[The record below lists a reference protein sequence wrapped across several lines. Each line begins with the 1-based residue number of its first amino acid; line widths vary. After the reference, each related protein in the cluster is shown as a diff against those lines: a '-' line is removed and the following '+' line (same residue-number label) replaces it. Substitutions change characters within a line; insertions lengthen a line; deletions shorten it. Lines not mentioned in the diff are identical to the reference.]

1 MYKELNK
8 LRAVHGSYDDLLSGT
23 GAMATT
29 DFSQADMGDN
39 PAVNIATG
47 RLRYSFDDLS
57 VGYGN
62 FAVNVGHVYLSQHFS
77 AFVNRFPELSS
88 GWKLNVAQ
96 FVVADKT
103 PIGESPVMLY
113 MDEAGE
119 VHRFVKFDDT
129 RYYDERNAKITL
141 YVGGDSTFDNI
152 FIEDD
157 VGNRIYF
164 NQSGRVEKTVACHNR
179 TMVKMYKY
187 DENNRLIAIYDNR
200 VVNSASG
207 AIKTQI
213 LFVYDYAN
221 RLASATAYVNYNKI
235 LASINYKYDSNG
247 RLTQVDRVAYNR
259 KNRQCL
265 VTPSLGFEYAN
276 RLLTQ
281 ATDLE
286 TKSAYRFTYADD
298 KISKVEQGVI
308 GSDSVGT
315 GAADAD
321 GNSLAYCGNGLYCG
335 APAKTEFVRKAS
347 NSYDY
352 YYDGGDSAIASE
364 TDVTNQNGITLAY
377 FINRDACVVSSF
389 EKSYPRLYTLEKQG
403 AKNTGII
410 MGGVSTARINQET
423 AFTVNGTYTV
433 LDNAKFEVTRND
445 QEQGLRSFDYSF
457 WLKLPVSSTYMQ
469 AKIVYKFANADER
482 TSVTLIDGKAVNA
495 WQRVSLPLS
504 APLSNRDDSKTDTL
518 SYLKV
523 QLLSN
528 NKLYTGAYDF
538 SEIGF
543 APASNSEFYY
553 ILSAPMSKLS
563 RYKLTILKKEGS
575 SSSQNVFSET
585 TEGVIGSLI
594 YFTESDVL
602 ASVRNRVKKMSSIG
616 YHSFFDIICNNGTKR
631 IPYVEAIV
639 FNYNGIWFEPSFS
652 PSIKVNMPDGKTEIT
667 TMYKYGPQTINIE
680 ITGEREG
687 IKSSKTVEAD
697 YFGKTLKETD
707 EYGVSKNYTYNAYG
721 DVTKVQI
728 VGSKGTIG
736 SAMYYHYDDEGRL
749 LQSHDGVTGQ
759 SIDYTEYDQAN
770 AVTEGK
776 ISNGTFNNTSHNV
789 TNKYGVFRDN
799 TLAVSEYNNGKQLS
813 HRDVTYEQGRI
824 RTVSDGL
831 SKYGVKYN
839 LANDT
844 VDYTQFDDM
853 GAEKLIQRDS
863 IQTDR
868 SNYVC
873 QKHRSE
879 FYEDNAVKDSATTEL
894 TKYGKVNAVTYRKEQ
909 GGEVCNTYAYDR
921 PNESVFASLLA
932 TYTDN
937 DNGTTTD
944 YYYNDDGELMRWEEK
959 NGDGTEN
966 VKVQK
971 ISDNVTKYSFGLGIE
986 YMTEITDDSEK
997 ILSPRV
1003 VETKL
1008 HRKYSEVTDDL
1019 WSHYNPLKYS
1029 YDEFG
1034 RLSAK
1039 YCHHTTTN
1047 YDYVDLAGKSRL
1059 QCVLFEYGDR
1069 SFSPAY
1075 KQLVKTVDELDYYND
1090 GKLKSSKLWV
1100 GQKNHEEQEWE
1111 LNQTVKSS
1119 FNYDSLERL
1128 TDVEVNKN
1136 GVVSTQ
1142 HVRYNDDGRISH
1154 ATIKGKDIDFNYNSL
1169 GQMSRVGDY
1178 TYKYDNYGN
1187 RIEKRNGYNDLL
1199 VTEYKY
1205 ARGGQ
1210 LIQAGSIQYS
1220 YNQNGVLCKKINNGS
1235 TAKFLLDGN
1244 KILGVDIYG
1253 GNSYALRFM
1262 YDLTG
1267 LNFVSYNDVDY
1278 EYVLDSQGNV
1288 IMLIDSLTDRIVARY
1303 EYDIFGNCTVYNADN
1318 EIDTDPTSI
1327 GNINPFRWK
1336 GFYYDT
1342 DTGLYYANGSFY
1354 DPATVSYVDAAPIES
1369 IFSDVFTARR
1379 LDRTGLLCDNIL
1391 ELAGNPHNIYT
1402 TCELAADTTY
1412 TPKYTWLTKVEMKIA
1427 QWVRRFNKLP
1437 AESKLVWGTL
1447 VLMLAVGI
1455 TIMSHGSTV
1464 AILTEMVLGVGFG
1477 LAMWAV
1483 TSLLNRRSLTMDGAV
1498 NAAMDAFLLSSIFV
1512 FITAGVNA
1520 IKYLCRSKPVTTA
1533 ELANEVTQNKHLE
1546 FESQAKLEKHFAQ
1559 HGKEFKGLYSNSQ
1572 EYLQGANYVINN
1584 GTFVAEMN
1592 GYVRFFGTGR
1602 RGAEYAFVGLTHDA
1616 THITTFGIRNIKSLS
1631 NIPWLIP

>member
-8 LRAVHGSYDDLLSGT
+8 LQAVHGSYEDFFGGGT
-23 GAMATT
+23 SKMATT
-29 DFSQADMGDN
+29 DYSQADMGDN
-39 PAVNIATG
+39 PAVNLATG

-62 FAVNVGHVYLSQHFS
+62 FAVNVGHVYLSQYFS
-77 AFVNRFPELSS
+77 EFVKQFPELAG

-96 FVVADKT
+96 YLLQTDGSTV
-103 PIGESPVMLY
+103 LY
-113 MDEAGE
+113 MDESGE
-119 VHRFVKFDDT
+119 VHRFVKYADG
-129 RYYDERNAKITL
+129 RYYDERNAKVTL
-141 YVGGDSTFDNI
+141 NVSGDSTFDSI
-152 FIEDD
+152 YIEDG

-164 NQSGRVEKTVACHNR
+164 NRQGRVNKTVSCHKN
-179 TMVKMYKY
+179 TMMKSYEY
-187 DENNRLIAIYDNR
+187 DERNRLVKA
-200 VVNSASG
+200 
-207 AIKTQI
+207 
-213 LFVYDYAN
+213 YDYRMRKQVSHTIYHIGAYIEFGYDEVG
-221 RLASATAYVNYNKI
+221 RLSSATAYAGKILSSVNYR
-235 LASINYKYDSNG
+235 YDANG
-247 RLTQVDRVAYNR
+247 SLIQADRVAYNR
-259 KNRQCL
+259 KGAQCL
-265 VTPSLGFEYAN
+265 VTPSLGFEYTDG
-276 RLLTQ
+276 LLTQ

-286 TKSAYRFTYADD
+286 TKSAYRFTYDGG

-308 GSDSVGT
+308 KSHSVGMGMT
-315 GAADAD
+315 DAD
-321 GNSLAYCGNGLYCG
+321 GNYLACGIGLCCG
-335 APAKTEFVRKAS
+335 APAQAEFITKSS
-347 NSYDY
+347 NAYTY
-352 YYDGGDSAIASE
+352 NYNGGDTLISFE
-364 TDVTNQNGITLAY
+364 TYVTNHDGITLAY

-389 EKSYPRLYTLEKQG
+389 EKISNKLYTLEKQG
-403 AKNTGII
+403 AKTTGID

-423 AFTVNGTYTV
+423 AFTVNGIYTV
-433 LDNAKFEVTRND
+433 LDNAKFEVTRSD
-445 QEQGLRSFDYSF
+445 KEQGLRRFNYSF
-457 WLKLPVSSTYMQ
+457 WLKLPISAKYMQ
-469 AKIVYKFANADER
+469 AKIVYKFANAGEQ

-495 WQRVSLPLS
+495 WQRVSLSLS
-504 APLSNRDDSKTDTL
+504 APLRRDDDTKTDTL
-518 SYLKV
+518 SYLTV
-523 QLLSN
+523 QLLN
-528 NKLYTGAYDF
+528 NNQPYTGAYEF
-538 SEIGF
+538 SEIGI
-543 APASNSEFYY
+543 APAPYTELYY
-553 ILSAPMSKLS
+553 ILAAPMSQLS
-563 RYKLTILKKEGS
+563 KFTLTTVREDASCDTKECVLDE
-575 SSSQNVFSET
+575 Q
-585 TEGVIGSLI
+585 I

-602 ASVRNRVKKMSSIG
+602 ASVRNRVTKTYSIS
-616 YHSFFDIICNNGTKR
+616 YHRLFDLVCNNGTKR
-631 IPYVEAIV
+631 IPNVEQIA
-639 FNYNGIWFEPSFS
+639 FDDNGVKYEPSFS
-652 PSIKVNMPDGKTEIT
+652 PSVKMYMPDGKTEIT
-667 TMYKYGPQTINIE
+667 TTYKYGPRNI
-680 ITGEREG
+680 
-687 IKSSKTVEAD
+687 TVETVGCREDVRSSATVEID
-697 YFGKTLKETD
+697 YYGKTLKETD
-707 EYGVSKNYTYNAYG
+707 EYGVSKNYEYNDYG
-721 DVTKVQI
+721 DLTKAEL
-728 VGSKGTIG
+728 VGSRGTVG
-736 SAMYYHYDDEGRL
+736 SVTYYRYDDEGRL
-749 LQSHDGVTGQ
+749 LRSHDGVTGQ
-759 SIDYTEYDQAN
+759 SVDYTEYDQVGT
-770 AVTEGK
+770 VTEGK
-776 ISNGTFNNTSHNV
+776 VVNGGFQSTSHNV
-789 TNKYGVFRDN
+789 TNSYGVFRNN
-799 TLAVSEYNNGKQLS
+799 TLAVTEYNNGKQLS
-813 HRDVTYEQGRI
+813 RRDATYEQGRI

-831 SKYGVKYN
+831 AKYGVKYN
-839 LANDT
+839 LAHNT
-844 VDYTQFDDM
+844 VEYTQFDKA

-863 IQTDR
+863 VENARGSYI
-868 SNYVC
+868 S

-879 FYEDNAVKDSATTEL
+879 FYEDNAVKDSVTTEL
-894 TKYGKVNAVTYRKEQ
+894 TKYGKINAVTHKNAQ
-909 GGEVCNTYAYDR
+909 GGEVRNTYVYDS
-921 PNESVFASLLA
+921 PNESVFTALL
-932 TYTDN
+932 TTHTDN
-937 DNGTTTD
+937 DNGTITD

-1178 TYKYDNYGN
+1178 TYKYDTYGN
-1187 RIEKRNGYNDLL
+1187 RIEKRNGHNDLL

-1210 LIQAGSIQYS
+1210 LIQAGSIHYS

-1354 DPATVSYVDAAPIES
+1354 DPATVSYIDAAPIES

-1455 TIMSHGSTV
+1455 TIMSHGSVV

-1533 ELANEVTQNKHLE
+1533 ELANEVTQNKYLE
-1546 FESQAKLEKHFAQ
+1546 FESQVKLEEHFAK
-1559 HGKEFKGLYSNSQ
+1559 HGSQFKGMYSNSQ

-1584 GTFVAEMN
+1584 GTYVSEMN
-1592 GYVRFFGTGR
+1592 GYAMFFRVTSKGKKL
-1602 RGAEYAFVGLTHDA
+1602 YHFVGLERNGLY
-1616 THITTFGIRNIKSLS
+1616 ITTYFPRVL
-1631 NIPWLIP
+1631 

>member
-8 LRAVHGSYDDLLSGT
+8 LQAVHGSYEDFFGGGT
-23 GAMATT
+23 SKMATT
-29 DFSQADMGDN
+29 DYSQADMGDN
-39 PAVNIATG
+39 PAVNLATG

-77 AFVNRFPELSS
+77 AFVKQFPELAG

-96 FVVADKT
+96 YLLQTDGSTV
-103 PIGESPVMLY
+103 LY
-113 MDEAGE
+113 MDESGE
-119 VHRFVKFDDT
+119 VHRFVKYADG
-129 RYYDERNAKITL
+129 RYYDERNAKVTL
-141 YVGGDSTFDNI
+141 NVSGDSTFDSI
-152 FIEDD
+152 YIEDGA
-157 VGNRIYF
+157 GNRIYF
-164 NQSGRVEKTVACHNR
+164 NRQGRVNKTVSCHKN
-179 TMVKMYKY
+179 TMMKSYEY
-187 DENNRLIAIYDNR
+187 DERNRLVKA
-200 VVNSASG
+200 
-207 AIKTQI
+207 
-213 LFVYDYAN
+213 YDYRMRKQVSHTIYHIGAYIEFGYDEVG
-221 RLASATAYVNYNKI
+221 RLSSATAYAGKILSSVNYR
-235 LASINYKYDSNG
+235 YDANG
-247 RLTQVDRVAYNR
+247 SLIQADRVAYNR
-259 KNRQCL
+259 KGAQCL
-265 VTPSLGFEYAN
+265 VTPSLGFEYTDG
-276 RLLTQ
+276 LLTQ

-286 TKSAYRFTYADD
+286 TKSAYRFTYDGG
-298 KISKVEQGVI
+298 KIAKVEQGVI
-308 GSDSVGT
+308 KSHSVGMGMT
-315 GAADAD
+315 DAD
-321 GNSLAYCGNGLYCG
+321 GNNLACGIGLCCG
-335 APAKTEFVRKAS
+335 APAQAEFITKSS
-347 NSYDY
+347 NSYTY
-352 YYDGGDSAIASE
+352 NYNGGDTLVSSE
-364 TDVTNQNGITLAY
+364 THVT
-377 FINRDACVVSSF
+377 NRDACVVSSF
-389 EKSYPRLYTLEKQG
+389 EKISNKLYTLEKQG
-403 AKNTGII
+403 AKTTGID

-423 AFTVNGTYTV
+423 AFTVNGIYTV
-433 LDNAKFEVTRND
+433 LDNAKFEVTRSD
-445 QEQGLRSFDYSF
+445 KEQGLRTFDYSF
-457 WLKLPVSSTYMQ
+457 WLKLPASAKYMQ
-469 AKIVYKFANADER
+469 AKIVYKFANAGEQ

-495 WQRVSLPLS
+495 WQRVSLSLS
-504 APLSNRDDSKTDTL
+504 APLRRDDDTKTDTL

-523 QLLSN
+523 QLLN
-528 NKLYTGAYDF
+528 NNQPYTGAYEF

-543 APASNSEFYY
+543 APAPYTELYY
-553 ILSAPMSKLS
+553 ILAAPMSQLS
-563 RYKLTILKKEGS
+563 KFTLTTVREDASCDTKECVLDE
-575 SSSQNVFSET
+575 Q
-585 TEGVIGSLI
+585 I

-602 ASVRNRVKKMSSIG
+602 ASVRNRVTKTYSIS
-616 YHSFFDIICNNGTKR
+616 YHRLFDLVCNNGTKR
-631 IPYVEAIV
+631 IPNVEQIA
-639 FNYNGIWFEPSFS
+639 FDDNGVKYEPSFS
-652 PSIKVNMPDGKTEIT
+652 PSVKMYMPDGKTEIT
-667 TMYKYGPQTINIE
+667 TTYKYGPRNITVE
-680 ITGEREG
+680 TVGCREG
-687 IKSSKTVEAD
+687 VSSSATVEID
-697 YFGKTLKETD
+697 YYGKTLKETD
-707 EYGVSKNYTYNAYG
+707 EYGVSKNYEYNDYG
-721 DVTKVQI
+721 DLTKAEL
-728 VGSKGTIG
+728 VGSRGTVG
-736 SAMYYHYDDEGRL
+736 SVTYYRYDDEGRL
-749 LQSHDGVTGQ
+749 LRSHDGVTGQ
-759 SIDYTEYDQAN
+759 SVDYTEYDQVGT
-770 AVTEGK
+770 VTEGK
-776 ISNGTFNNTSHNV
+776 VVNGGFQSTSHNV
-789 TNKYGVFRDN
+789 TNSYGVFRNN
-799 TLAVSEYNNGKQLS
+799 TLAVTEYNNGKQLS
-813 HRDVTYEQGRI
+813 RRDATYEQGRI

-831 SKYGVKYN
+831 AKYGVKYN
-839 LANDT
+839 LAHNT
-844 VDYTQFDDM
+844 VEYTQFDKA

-863 IQTDR
+863 VENARGSYI
-868 SNYVC
+868 S

-879 FYEDNAVKDSATTEL
+879 FYEDNAVKDSVTTEL
-894 TKYGKVNAVTYRKEQ
+894 TKYGKINAVTHKNAQ
-909 GGEVCNTYAYDR
+909 GGEVRNTYVYDS
-921 PNESVFASLLA
+921 PNESVFTALL
-932 TYTDN
+932 TTHTDN

-944 YYYNDDGELMRWEEK
+944 YYYNDDGELMCWEEK

-1318 EIDTDPTSI
+1318 ETDTDPTSI

-1342 DTGLYYANGSFY
+1342 DTCLYYANGSFY

-1369 IFSDVFTARR
+1369 IFGDVFTARR
-1379 LDRTGLLCDNIL
+1379 LDRTDLLCDNIL

-1427 QWVRRFNKLP
+1427 QWVHRFNKLP

-1455 TIMSHGSTV
+1455 TIMSHGSVV

-1559 HGKEFKGLYSNSQ
+1559 HGNQFNGLYSNPQ

-1584 GTFVAEMN
+1584 GTFVPEMN
-1592 GYVRFFGTGR
+1592 GYAMFFRVTSKGKNL
-1602 RGAEYAFVGLTHDA
+1602 YHFVGLERSGLY
-1616 THITTFGIRNIKSLS
+1616 ITTYFPRVL
-1631 NIPWLIP
+1631 

>member
-8 LRAVHGSYDDLLSGT
+8 LQAVHGSYEDFFGGGT
-23 GAMATT
+23 SKMATT
-29 DFSQADMGDN
+29 DYSQADMGDN
-39 PAVNIATG
+39 PAVNLATG

-77 AFVNRFPELSS
+77 AFVKQFPELAG

-96 FVVADKT
+96 YLLQTDGSTV
-103 PIGESPVMLY
+103 LY
-113 MDEAGE
+113 MDESGE
-119 VHRFVKFDDT
+119 VHRFVKYADG
-129 RYYDERNAKITL
+129 RYYDERNAKVTL
-141 YVGGDSTFDNI
+141 NVSGDSTFDSI
-152 FIEDD
+152 YIEDGA
-157 VGNRIYF
+157 GNRIYF
-164 NQSGRVEKTVACHNR
+164 NRQGRVNKTVSCHKN
-179 TMVKMYKY
+179 TMMKSYEY
-187 DENNRLIAIYDNR
+187 DERNRLVKA
-200 VVNSASG
+200 
-207 AIKTQI
+207 
-213 LFVYDYAN
+213 YDYRMRKQVSHTIYHIGAYIEFGYDEVG
-221 RLASATAYVNYNKI
+221 RLSSATAYAGKILSSVNYR
-235 LASINYKYDSNG
+235 YDANG
-247 RLTQVDRVAYNR
+247 SLIQADRVAYNR
-259 KNRQCL
+259 KGAQCL

-276 RLLTQ
+276 GLLTQ

-286 TKSAYRFTYADD
+286 TKSAYRFTYDGG

-308 GSDSVGT
+308 KSHSVGMGMT
-315 GAADAD
+315 DAD
-321 GNSLAYCGNGLYCG
+321 GNYLACGIGLYCG
-335 APAKTEFVRKAS
+335 APAQAEFITKSS
-347 NSYDY
+347 NSYTY
-352 YYDGGDSAIASE
+352 NYNGGDTLVSSE
-364 TDVTNQNGITLAY
+364 THVTNHDGIKLAY

-389 EKSYPRLYTLEKQG
+389 EKISNKLYTLEKQG
-403 AKNTGII
+403 AKTTGID

-423 AFTVNGTYTV
+423 AFTVNGIYTV
-433 LDNAKFEVTRND
+433 LDNAKFEVTRSD
-445 QEQGLRSFDYSF
+445 KEQGLRTFDYSF
-457 WLKLPVSSTYMQ
+457 WLKLPASAKSKYMQ
-469 AKIVYKFANADER
+469 AKIVYKFSTASEQ
-482 TSVTLIDGKAVNA
+482 TSVTLLDGKAANA
-495 WQRVSLPLS
+495 WQRVSLS
-504 APLSNRDDSKTDTL
+504 IYAPLKKRDDTKTDTL

-523 QLLSN
+523 QLLN
-528 NKLYTGAYDF
+528 NNQPYTGAYEF

-543 APASNSEFYY
+543 APAPYTELYY
-553 ILSAPMSKLS
+553 ILAAPMSQLS
-563 RYKLTILKKEGS
+563 KFTLTTVREDASCDTKECVLDE
-575 SSSQNVFSET
+575 Q
-585 TEGVIGSLI
+585 I

-602 ASVRNRVKKMSSIG
+602 ASVRNRVTKTYSIS
-616 YHSFFDIICNNGTKR
+616 YHRLFDLVCNNGTKR
-631 IPYVEAIV
+631 IPNVEQIA
-639 FNYNGIWFEPSFS
+639 FDDNGVKYEPSFS
-652 PSIKVNMPDGKTEIT
+652 PSVKMYMPDGKTEIT
-667 TMYKYGPQTINIE
+667 TTYKYGPRS
-680 ITGEREG
+680 ITVETVGCREG
-687 IKSSKTVEAD
+687 VSSSATVEID
-697 YFGKTLKETD
+697 YYGKTLKETD
-707 EYGVSKNYTYNAYG
+707 EYGVSKNYEYNDYG
-721 DVTKVQI
+721 DLTKAEL
-728 VGSKGTIG
+728 VGSRGTVG
-736 SAMYYHYDDEGRL
+736 SVTYYRYDDEGRL
-749 LQSHDGVTGQ
+749 LRSHVGVTGQ
-759 SIDYTEYDQAN
+759 SVDYTEYDQVGT
-770 AVTEGK
+770 VTEGK
-776 ISNGTFNNTSHNV
+776 VVNGGFQSTSHNV
-789 TNKYGVFRDN
+789 TNSYGVFRNN
-799 TLAVSEYNNGKQLS
+799 TLAVTEYNNGKQLS
-813 HRDVTYEQGRI
+813 RRDATYEQGRI

-831 SKYGVKYN
+831 AKYGVKYN
-839 LANDT
+839 LAHNT
-844 VDYTQFDDM
+844 VEYTQFDKA

-863 IQTDR
+863 VENDR
-868 SNYVC
+868 GSYIS

-879 FYEDNAVKDSATTEL
+879 FYAVKDSVTTEL
-894 TKYGKVNAVTYRKEQ
+894 TKYGKINAVTHKNAQ
-909 GGEVCNTYAYDR
+909 GGEVRNTYVYDS
-921 PNESVFASLLA
+921 PNESVFTALL
-932 TYTDN
+932 TTHTDN
-937 DNGTTTD
+937 DNGTITD

-1178 TYKYDNYGN
+1178 TYKYDTYGN
-1187 RIEKRNGYNDLL
+1187 RIEKRNGHNDLL

-1210 LIQAGSIQYS
+1210 LIQAGSIHYS

-1354 DPATVSYVDAAPIES
+1354 DPATVSYIDAAPIES

-1455 TIMSHGSTV
+1455 TIMSHGSVV

-1533 ELANEVTQNKHLE
+1533 ELANEVTQNKYLE
-1546 FESQAKLEKHFAQ
+1546 FESQVKLEEHFAK
-1559 HGKEFKGLYSNSQ
+1559 HGSQFKGMYSNSQ

-1584 GTFVAEMN
+1584 GTYVSEMN
-1592 GYVRFFGTGR
+1592 GYAMFFRVTSKGKKL
-1602 RGAEYAFVGLTHDA
+1602 YHFVGLERNGLY
-1616 THITTFGIRNIKSLS
+1616 ITTYFPRVL
-1631 NIPWLIP
+1631 

>member
-8 LRAVHGSYDDLLSGT
+8 LQAVHGSYEDFFGGGT
-23 GAMATT
+23 SKMATT
-29 DFSQADMGDN
+29 DYSQADMGDN
-39 PAVNIATG
+39 PAVNLATG

-77 AFVNRFPELSS
+77 AFLNKFPELSS

-96 FVVADKT
+96 YIVFNSSSSSLT
-103 PIGESPVMLY
+103 PYALY

-129 RYYDERNAKITL
+129 RYYDERNAKVTL
-141 YVGGDSTFDNI
+141 NVSGDSTFDSI
-152 FIEDD
+152 YIEDG

-164 NQSGRVEKTVACHNR
+164 NRQGRVNKTVSCHKN
-179 TMVKMYKY
+179 TMMKSYEY
-187 DENNRLIAIYDNR
+187 DERNRLVKA
-200 VVNSASG
+200 
-207 AIKTQI
+207 
-213 LFVYDYAN
+213 YDYRMRKQVSHTIYHIGAYIEFGYDEVG
-221 RLASATAYVNYNKI
+221 RLSSATAYAGKI
-235 LASINYKYDSNG
+235 LSSVTYEYDVNG
-247 RLTQVDRVAYNR
+247 RLTKVNRAAYNR
-259 KNRQCL
+259 KGAQCL
-265 VTPSLGFEYAN
+265 VTPSLGFEYTDG
-276 RLLTQ
+276 LLTQ

-286 TKSAYRFTYADD
+286 TKSAYRFTYDGG

-308 GSDSVGT
+308 KSHSVGMGMT
-315 GAADAD
+315 DAD
-321 GNSLAYCGNGLYCG
+321 GNNLACGIGLCCG
-335 APAKTEFVRKAS
+335 APAQAEFITKSS
-347 NSYDY
+347 NAYTY
-352 YYDGGDSAIASE
+352 NYNGGDTLISFE
-364 TDVTNQNGITLAY
+364 TYVTNHDGITLAY

-389 EKSYPRLYTLEKQG
+389 EKISNKLYTLEKQG
-403 AKNTGII
+403 AKTTGID

-423 AFTVNGTYTV
+423 AFTVNGIYTV
-433 LDNAKFEVTRND
+433 LDNAKFEVTRSD
-445 QEQGLRSFDYSF
+445 KEQGLRTFDYSF
-457 WLKLPVSSTYMQ
+457 WLKLPASAKYMQ
-469 AKIVYKFANADER
+469 AKIVYKFANAGEQ

-495 WQRVSLPLS
+495 WQRVSLSLS
-504 APLSNRDDSKTDTL
+504 APLRRDDDTKTDTL
-518 SYLKV
+518 SYLTV
-523 QLLSN
+523 QLLN
-528 NKLYTGAYDF
+528 NNQPYTGAYEF

-543 APASNSEFYY
+543 APAPNTELYY
-553 ILSAPMSKLS
+553 ILAAPMSQLS
-563 RYKLTILKKEGS
+563 KFTLTTVREDASCDTKECVLDE
-575 SSSQNVFSET
+575 Q
-585 TEGVIGSLI
+585 I

-602 ASVRNRVKKMSSIG
+602 ASVRNRVTKTYSIS
-616 YHSFFDIICNNGTKR
+616 YHRLFDLVCNNGTKR
-631 IPYVEAIV
+631 IPNVEQIA
-639 FNYNGIWFEPSFS
+639 FDDNGVKYEPSFS
-652 PSIKVNMPDGKTEIT
+652 PSVKMYMPDGKTEIT
-667 TMYKYGPQTINIE
+667 TTYKYGPRNITVE
-680 ITGEREG
+680 TVGCREG
-687 IKSSKTVEAD
+687 VSSSATVEID
-697 YFGKTLKETD
+697 YYGKTLKETD
-707 EYGVSKNYTYNAYG
+707 EYGVSKNYEYNDYG
-721 DVTKVQI
+721 DLTKAEL
-728 VGSKGTIG
+728 VGSRGTVG
-736 SAMYYHYDDEGRL
+736 SVTYYRYDDEGRL
-749 LQSHDGVTGQ
+749 LRSHDGVTGQ
-759 SIDYTEYDQAN
+759 SVDYTEYDQVGT
-770 AVTEGK
+770 VTEGK
-776 ISNGTFNNTSHNV
+776 VVNGGFQSTSHNV
-789 TNKYGVFRDN
+789 TNSYGVFRNN
-799 TLAVSEYNNGKQLS
+799 TLAVTEYNNGKQLS
-813 HRDVTYEQGRI
+813 RRDATYEQGRI

-831 SKYGVKYN
+831 AKYGVKYN
-839 LANDT
+839 LAHNT
-844 VDYTQFDDM
+844 VEYTQFDKA

-863 IQTDR
+863 VENARGSYI
-868 SNYVC
+868 S

-879 FYEDNAVKDSATTEL
+879 FYEDNAVKDSVTTEL
-894 TKYGKVNAVTYRKEQ
+894 TKYGKINAVTHKNAQ
-909 GGEVCNTYAYDR
+909 GGEVRNTYVYDS
-921 PNESVFASLLA
+921 PNESVFTALL
-932 TYTDN
+932 TTHTDN
-937 DNGTTTD
+937 DNGTITD

-1178 TYKYDNYGN
+1178 TYKYDTYGN
-1187 RIEKRNGYNDLL
+1187 RIEKRNGHNDLL

-1210 LIQAGSIQYS
+1210 LIQAGSIHYS

-1278 EYVLDSQGNV
+1278 EYVSDSQGNV
-1288 IMLIDSLTDRIVARY
+1288 IMLIDPRTETIAARY
-1303 EYDIFGNCTVYNADN
+1303 EYDLFGNCTVYNADN
-1318 EIDTDPTSI
+1318 VIDTAPYSV
-1327 GNINPFRWK
+1327 GNVNPFRWK
-1336 GFYYDT
+1336 GLYYDS

-1354 DPATVSYVDAAPIES
+1354 DPTTVSYVDAAPIES
-1369 IFSDVFTARR
+1369 VFGDVFTARN
-1379 LDRTGLLCDNIL
+1379 LDRTCLLCNNIL
-1391 ELAGNPHNIYT
+1391 ELAGNPYNIYT
-1402 TCELAADTTY
+1402 TQELAVDTTY
-1412 TPKYTWLTKVEMKIA
+1412 TPKYTWLTHVEMSIA
-1427 QWVRRFNKLP
+1427 KAFRWYKRQHWFVKYALGMFFL
-1437 AESKLVWGTL
+1437 TI
-1447 VLMLAVGI
+1447 AVI
-1455 TIMSHGSTV
+1455 LTIETGGSV
-1464 AILTEMVLGVGFG
+1464 GAILIDLAIGIGFG
-1477 LAMWAV
+1477 IGVYLLG
-1483 TSLLNRRSLTMDGAV
+1483 SLLTQQALTWEGLGNAV
-1498 NAAMDAFLLSSIFV
+1498 LDAFLFTSAFLFISSSI
-1512 FITAGVNA
+1512 NA
-1520 IKYLCRSKPVTTA
+1520 IKYLCRSRAVNTA
-1533 ELANEVTQNKHLE
+1533 ELANNNGIEELAYDDMLPNEKMAYDGYSKHGWQGNYPG
-1546 FESQAKLEKHFAQ
+1546 QAK
-1559 HGKEFKGLYSNSQ
+1559 
-1572 EYLQGANYVINN
+1572 
-1584 GTFVAEMN
+1584 
-1592 GYVRFFGTGR
+1592 
-1602 RGAEYAFVGLTHDA
+1602 
-1616 THITTFGIRNIKSLS
+1616 GIRAGKIYNNKTNILPQGMYREFDINSIIEGIGRDGSRFVVSDRYAVYLTRDHYATFYK
-1631 NIPWLIP
+1631 IIR